1 MFFVSRKT
9 GGSSNFSI
17 FNMNYS
23 FIIPGKVGLTAKASR
38 RQNSGSDSSSTSS
51 TGQDEDGKYHM
62 KDDSC

>member
-1 MFFVSRKT
+1 MSKKIDR
-9 GGSSNFSI
+9 SYNLSI

-62 KDDSC
+62 KDDNF